1 MKNIEKIIR
10 LNELSD
16 RIRRKNISGSNELVR
31 DGEEV
36 ISIMVTFETSDEMG
50 SSLWYETTSMGK
62 QLSILKV
69 GANHWSS
76 LIRPRQKEIENFTEI
91 RSKMYNYTIEFIRLC
106 ENL

>member
-16 RIRRKNISGSNELVR
+16 GIRLKNISGSNELVR

-50 SSLWYETTSMGK
+50 SPLWCETTSMGK

-69 GANHWSS
+69 VSNHWSS
-76 LIRPRQKEIENFTEI
+76 LIRPRQKEIESFTEI
-91 RSKMYNYTIEFIRLC
+91 RSKMSNYTIEFIRLY

>member
-16 RIRRKNISGSNELVR
+16 GIRLKNISGSNELVR

-50 SSLWYETTSMGK
+50 SPLWCETTSMGP
-62 QLSILKV
+62 L
-69 GANHWSS
+69 
-76 LIRPRQKEIENFTEI
+76 
-91 RSKMYNYTIEFIRLC
+91 NYP
-106 ENL
+106 